1 MGVKDKVTMSLKDK
15 IIQDRVPQHIAIIM
29 DGNGRWA
36 KQQGQIRTFGHQEGV
51 KAVKDVIEGAAEA
64 GVKYVT
70 LYTFSTENWKRPQY
84 EVEALMELLVDSI
97 HKETGTLLEKGIKL
111 LAIGDLDALPQN
123 CRDQLK
129 ETLEATAN
137 CDKMTIILALSYSAR
152 WEILNATKKIAERI
166 KSGELDVEDIN
177 EEIFNNALCTANIPD
192 PELLIRTSGELRI
205 SNYLLWQIAYS
216 ELYFS
221 PKLWPD
227 FNREDLFAAII
238 DYQQRERRF
247 GFISEQ
253 LIPA

>member
-1 MGVKDKVTMSLKDK
+1 MSLKDK
-15 IIQDRVPQHIAIIM
+15 IIQNLVPQHIAIIM

-123 CRDQLK
+123 CKDQLK
-129 ETLEATAN
+129 ETLNSTAD
-137 CDKMTIILALSYSAR
+137 CDKMTIVLALSYSAR
-152 WEILNATKKIAERI
+152 WEILNATKKIAEKI
-166 KSGELDVEDIN
+166 KSGELAVEDIN
-177 EEIFNNALCTANIPD
+177 EEVFNNALCTANIPD

-227 FNREDLFAAII
+227 FNREDLYEAII

>member
-1 MGVKDKVTMSLKDK
+1 MSLKDK

-36 KQQGQIRTFGHQEGV
+36 KQQGQMRTFGHQEGV

-84 EVEALMELLVDSI
+84 EVDALMELLVDSI

-111 LAIGDLDALPQN
+111 MAIGDLEALPQS
-123 CRDQLK
+123 CREQLK
-129 ETLEATAN
+129 STIDSTAQ

-152 WEILNATKKIAERI
+152 WEILQATKKIASKI
-166 KSGELDVEDIN
+166 KSGEINVEDIN
-177 EEIFNNALCTANIPD
+177 EEVFNNALCTVNIPD

-227 FNREDLFAAII
+227 FTREDLYEAII

>member
-1 MGVKDKVTMSLKDK
+1 MSLKDK
-15 IIQDRVPQHIAIIM
+15 IIQERVPQHIAIIM

-111 LAIGDLDALPQN
+111 MAIGDLDALPQN
-123 CRDQLK
+123 CKEQLK
-129 ETLEATAN
+129 STLDSTAN

-152 WEILNATKKIAERI
+152 WEILQATKKIAAKI
-166 KSGELDVEDIN
+166 KSGELNVEDID
-177 EEIFNNALCTANIPD
+177 EDIFNNELCTANIPD

-227 FNREDLFAAII
+227 FTREDLYEAII

>member
-1 MGVKDKVTMSLKDK
+1 MSLKDK
-15 IIQDRVPQHIAIIM
+15 IITDRVPKHIAIIM

-36 KQQGQIRTFGHQEGV
+36 KQQGQMRTFGHQEGV

-70 LYTFSTENWKRPQY
+70 LYTFSTENWKRPKY
-84 EVEALMELLVDSI
+84 EVDALMELLVDSI
-97 HKETGTLLEKGIKL
+97 HKETGTLLEKGIQL
-111 LAIGDLDALPQN
+111 QTIGDLDKLPED
-123 CRDQLK
+123 CRKQLE
-129 ETLEATAN
+129 ETMKSTSA

-152 WEILNATKKIAERI
+152 WEIIAATKKIAQKVKDGTLAI
-166 KSGELDVEDIN
+166 DDIT
-177 EEIFNNALCTANIPD
+177 EEAFNNELCTANIPD

-227 FNREDLFAAII
+227 FNREDLFEAII
-238 DYQQRERRF
+238 DYQNRERRF

-253 LIPA
+253 LVPA

>member
-1 MGVKDKVTMSLKDK
+1 MSLKDK
-15 IIQDRVPQHIAIIM
+15 IILERVPQHIAIIM

-36 KQQGQIRTFGHQEGV
+36 KQQGQMRTFGHQEGV
-51 KAVKDVIEGAAEA
+51 KAVKDVIEGAAET
-64 GVKYVT
+64 GVKFVT
-70 LYTFSTENWKRPQY
+70 LYTFSTENWKRPKY
-84 EVEALMELLVDSI
+84 EVDALMELLVDSI

-111 LAIGDLDALPQN
+111 QTIGDIEALPKE
-123 CRDQLK
+123 CKEQLQQ
-129 ETLEATAN
+129 TIDSTSA

-152 WEILNATKKIAERI
+152 WEILNATKKIAD
-166 KSGELDVEDIN
+166 KVKKGELTVDDIT
-177 EEIFNNALCTANIPD
+177 EEVFNNELCTVNIPD

-227 FNREDLFAAII
+227 FTREDLYEAII

>member
-1 MGVKDKVTMSLKDK
+1 MSLKDK
-15 IIQDRVPQHIAIIM
+15 IIQDRVPKHIAIIM

-36 KQQGQIRTFGHQEGV
+36 KQQGQMRTFGHQEGV

-70 LYTFSTENWKRPQY
+70 LYTFSTENWKRPQF
-84 EVEALMELLVDSI
+84 EIDALMELLVDSI

-111 LAIGDLDALPQN
+111 MAIGDLDALPQS

-129 ETLEATAN
+129 ETLNSTAG

-152 WEILNATKKIAERI
+152 WEILNATKKIAEKIR
-166 KSGELDVEDIN
+166 SGELEVKDIN
-177 EEIFNNALCTANIPD
+177 EEMFNNELCTVNIPD

-227 FNREDLFAAII
+227 FNREDLYEAII
-238 DYQQRERRF
+238 DYQHRERRF

>member
-1 MGVKDKVTMSLKDK
+1 MSLKDK
-15 IIQDRVPQHIAIIM
+15 IIVDKVPQHIAIIM

-64 GVKYVT
+64 GVKFVT
-70 LYTFSTENWKRPQY
+70 LYTFSTENWKRPKY
-84 EVEALMELLVDSI
+84 EVDALMELLVDSI

-111 LAIGDLDALPQN
+111 QTIGDLDALPKE
-123 CRDQLK
+123 CKEQLA
-129 ETLEATAN
+129 ETTSATSH
-137 CDKMTIILALSYSAR
+137 CDKMTIVLALSYSAR
-152 WEILNATKKIAERI
+152 WEILNATKKIAE
-166 KSGELDVEDIN
+166 KVKNGELATEDIT
-177 EEIFNNALCTANIPD
+177 EEVFNNELCTVNLPD

-227 FNREDLFAAII
+227 FTREDLYAAII

>member
-1 MGVKDKVTMSLKDK
+1 MSLKDK

-36 KQQGQIRTFGHQEGV
+36 KQQGQMRTFGHQEGV
-51 KAVKDVIEGAAEA
+51 KAVKDVIEGAAET

-84 EVEALMELLVDSI
+84 EIDALMELLVDSI

-111 LAIGDLDALPQN
+111 MAIGDLEALPKS
-123 CRDQLK
+123 CREQLQS
-129 ETLEATAN
+129 TLDSTAK

-152 WEILNATKKIAERI
+152 WEILQATKKIAEKI
-166 KSGELDVEDIN
+166 KSGDLNVEDIN
-177 EEIFNNALCTANIPD
+177 EETFNNELCTVNVPD

-216 ELYFS
+216 ELYFT

-227 FNREDLFAAII
+227 FTREDLYAAII

>member
-1 MGVKDKVTMSLKDK
+1 MSLKEK

-36 KQQGQIRTFGHQEGV
+36 KQQGQMRTFGHQEGV

-64 GVKYVT
+64 GVKFVT
-70 LYTFSTENWKRPQY
+70 LYTFSTENWKRPKY
-84 EVEALMELLVDSI
+84 EVDALMELLVDSI

-111 LAIGDLDALPQN
+111 QTIGDLDALPKE
-123 CRDQLK
+123 CRDQLQ
-129 ETLEATAN
+129 ETIESTAS

-152 WEILNATKKIAERI
+152 WEIINATKKIAE
-166 KSGELDVEDIN
+166 KVQKGELAMEDIN
-177 EEIFNNALCTANIPD
+177 EEVFNGHLCTANIPD

-227 FNREDLFAAII
+227 FGKEDLFEAII

>member
-1 MGVKDKVTMSLKDK
+1 MSLKDK
-15 IIQDRVPQHIAIIM
+15 IIQDRVPKHIAIIM

-36 KQQGQIRTFGHQEGV
+36 KQQGQMRTFGHQEGV

-64 GVKYVT
+64 GVKFVT

-123 CRDQLK
+123 CKDQLK
-129 ETLEATAN
+129 ETLDSTAG
-137 CDKMTIILALSYSAR
+137 CDKMTIVLALSYSAR
-152 WEILNATKKIAERI
+152 WEILNATKKIAEKI
-166 KSGELDVEDIN
+166 KSGELNVEDIS
-177 EEIFNNALCTANIPD
+177 EEVFNNALCTANIPD

-227 FNREDLFAAII
+227 FTREDLYEAII

>member
-1 MGVKDKVTMSLKDK
+1 MSLKDK
-15 IIQDRVPQHIAIIM
+15 IIQERVPQHIAIIM

-111 LAIGDLDALPQN
+111 MAIGDLDALPQN
-123 CRDQLK
+123 CKEQLK
-129 ETLEATAN
+129 STLDSTAN

-152 WEILNATKKIAERI
+152 WEILQATKKIAAKI
-166 KSGELDVEDIN
+166 KSGELDVEEID
-177 EEIFNNALCTANIPD
+177 EEVFNNELCTVNIPD

-227 FNREDLFAAII
+227 FNREDLYEAII

>member
-1 MGVKDKVTMSLKDK
+1 MPE
-15 IIQDRVPQHIAIIM
+15 RVPKHIAIIM

-36 KQQGQIRTFGHQEGV
+36 KQQGQMRTFGHQEGV

-70 LYTFSTENWKRPQY
+70 LYTFSTENWKRPKY

-111 LAIGDLDALPQN
+111 ETIGDLEALPKE
-123 CRDQLK
+123 CREQLL
-129 ETLEATAN
+129 ETMAATSA

-152 WEILNATKKIAERI
+152 WEIINAAKKIAE
-166 KSGELDVEDIN
+166 KVKKGELEVENIN
-177 EEIFNNALCTANIPD
+177 EEVFNGELCTANIPD

-227 FNREDLFAAII
+227 FNREDLFEAII
-238 DYQQRERRF
+238 DYQNRERRF

-253 LIPA
+253 LITA